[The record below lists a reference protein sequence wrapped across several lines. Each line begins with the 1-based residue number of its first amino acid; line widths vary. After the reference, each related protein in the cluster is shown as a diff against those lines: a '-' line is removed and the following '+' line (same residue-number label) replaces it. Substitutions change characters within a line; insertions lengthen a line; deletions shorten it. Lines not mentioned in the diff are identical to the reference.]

1 VTQHEN
7 QSRKRTKQNRVAGYI
22 CYVGKSRSGVFW
34 AIIKDENKVE
44 HFAYGPNFLSFPA
57 VPRVG
62 QQVTFVRLPP
72 LPSSKFPRA
81 IEVVRKQSQSHS
93 SKKYDR
99 NFQAQSNRPEPI
111 YGESTMTAS
120 TNVVSTVTRNED
132 QTDCVQ

>member
-1 VTQHEN
+1 MKQHAN
-7 QSRKRTKQNRVAGYI
+7 RKRTKQNRVAGYI

-34 AIIKDENKVE
+34 AIIKDEIRVE

-57 VPRVG
+57 VPWIG

-72 LPSSKFPRA
+72 LDSSKFPRA
-81 IEVVRKQSQSHS
+81 IEVVRTHSQSHS
-93 SKKYDR
+93 SMKYDR
-99 NFQAQSNRPEPI
+99 TFQVQSNRPEPI

-132 QTDCVQ
+132 RTDCAQ

>member
-1 VTQHEN
+1 MTQHAN
-7 QSRKRTKQNRVAGYI
+7 QSRKRTNRVAGYI
-22 CYVGKSRSGVFW
+22 CYLGKSRSGVFW
-34 AIIKDENKVE
+34 AIIKDSEKVE

-57 VPRVG
+57 VPWIG

-99 NFQAQSNRPEPI
+99 TFQAQSNRR
-111 YGESTMTAS
+111 A
-120 TNVVSTVTRNED
+120 
-132 QTDCVQ
+132 QTTGL